1 MKKIG
6 VLSLLAVLTILNVN
20 VFKDTQQVKSSITS
34 QTEIIQYSEHGTGW

>member
-6 VLSLLAVLTILNVN
+6 LLSLVAIFTLLNVS
-20 VFKDTQQVKSSITS
+20 VFQDTQQAKIGATS